1 MTKNFDLMVVGSGP
15 GGYAAAIRAAQ
26 LGFKTALIEKD
37 ELGGVCLNWGCIP
50 TKALLRGAEV
60 AHTLRTA
67 KQFGFSLQGV
77 EFDLAQLVEHSRQVS
92 KKLNLGV
99 AQMLKKNNVTVI
111 NGNAC
116 VSGKCELI
124 VDCQG
129 DQATYQTDHII
140 IATGARARTLPN
152 LPSDNS
158 LIWGASEAMM
168 PNSLPGRVLIIGA
181 GAIGVEFA
189 SLYSDLGS
197 DVTLIEEQDRILP
210 VEDEEISE
218 LLRQTFIDRNISVKT
233 GSRLESAHIKS
244 GEVTATL
251 TDRRSGITQ
260 IVADRIIVAVGV
272 TGNIEGLG
280 LEKLGVN
287 LERGFIKTDRF
298 GATNVV
304 GLYAVGDVAGPPW
317 LAHKASYEAVSCVN
331 RIAGK
336 GEDPLSQD
344 NIPRC
349 TYCRP
354 QVASLGM
361 AESAAIK
368 KGYKVRVGR
377 SGFKTNG
384 KALGISDSEGLI
396 KTIFDAGSGELL
408 GAHMIGP
415 EVTEQ
420 IQGFGIAKLLE
431 ATEAELMNSIFPHPT
446 LSEAMHESV
455 VNAIGKVNPS

>member
-1 MTKNFDLMVVGSGP
+1 
-15 GGYAAAIRAAQ
+15 
-26 LGFKTALIEKD
+26 
-37 ELGGVCLNWGCIP
+37 
-50 TKALLRGAEV
+50 
-60 AHTLRTA
+60 
-67 KQFGFSLQGV
+67 
-77 EFDLAQLVEHSRQVS
+77 
-92 KKLNLGV
+92 
-99 AQMLKKNNVTVI
+99 
-111 NGNAC
+111 
-116 VSGKCELI
+116 
-124 VDCQG
+124 
-129 DQATYQTDHII
+129 
-140 IATGARARTLPN
+140 
-152 LPSDNS
+152 
-158 LIWGASEAMM
+158 M